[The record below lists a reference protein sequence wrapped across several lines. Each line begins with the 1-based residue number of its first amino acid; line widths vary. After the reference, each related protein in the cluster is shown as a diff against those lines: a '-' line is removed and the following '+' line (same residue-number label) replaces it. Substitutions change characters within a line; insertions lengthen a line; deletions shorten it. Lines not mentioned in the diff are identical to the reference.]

1 MMNTVEDQYRGMSM
15 KDRLFSAGLL
25 NDFDEEVG
33 SGNRKKMIELLDRV
47 GLASQSVWIADSILS
62 HPTKAGWI
70 GFGR

>member
-1 MMNTVEDQYRGMSM
+1 MNKLEDQYRGMSM

-25 NDFDEEVG
+25 NDFDKEVG
-33 SGNRKKMIELLDRV
+33 SGNRKKMIELLGRV